1 MPEHADN
8 EVERIFSGAI
18 RRRQHGEPAADEG
31 RVGTAIKTK
40 TPAADT
46 PRATFRRSAVGE
58 PYNMIVHGGIISVPL
73 AGLEAA
79 VHGDLVYITTATNA
93 LSLNNPGAGRQ
104 VLGKV
109 VELAGER
116 GGPLDRLRVDLDEK
130 VN

>member
-1 MPEHADN
+1 MPEHSN
-8 EVERIFSGAI
+8 QEVERIFSGASVAV
-18 RRRQHGEPAADEG
+18 RSGEPAADEG

-46 PRATFRRSAVGE
+46 PRADLQTIQVGE
-58 PYNMIVHGGIISVPL
+58 PYNMIVHGGISIPL

-116 GGPLDRLRVDLDEK
+116 GGPLDRLRVDLDQK